1 MTITANLSRHANFSQ
16 HGLAFF
22 AGKVAIGS
30 TGAVG
35 AQTGKGFAVTRTGA
49 GLYTVTLTGTGGCVA
64 IPFAEVHVVFATGGN
79 TQTATILSQ
88 DAPNRKITI
97 QCNDA
102 GTVDV
107 AADPP
112 SGAFLSFLII
122 ASILDA

>member
-1 MTITANLSRHANFSQ
+1 MTITANASSHARFSQ
-16 HGLAFF
+16 HGFFIF
-22 AGKVAIGS
+22 AGKVAIGAS
-30 TGAVG
+30 GAVG
-35 AQTGKGFAVTRTGA
+35 TQTGKGFAVTRTGA

-64 IPFAEVHVVFATGGN
+64 IPYANVNVVFATGGN
-79 TQTATILSQ
+79 TQNAVILSL

-112 SGAFLSFLII
+112 SGSFLTFCII
-122 ASILDA
+122 AGSLDA